1 MTKRLLV
8 SGSGAAAMRHTK
20 LAQRLYPNVEVA
32 MWRRSPASSP
42 GNKSVLELF
51 DQAHVMNFKPDLA
64 IIASPAVQH
73 LDQAKFLISAG
84 AHVLV
89 EKPLAISSTGAAEL
103 FQLAKDN
110 KRYVQVGYNL
120 RYSQGLNRL
129 KQLVVE
135 GRLGKVQRVEIAV
148 DQYLPDWRPGVRY
161 QSTVSAQKML
171 GGGALLELSHE
182 IDYALRL
189 FGPIRIDKAVVEKIS
204 DLEIDVEDTVDIT
217 GKFIG
222 DDPDLSLLSLHLGMT
237 NREPKRYCEI
247 SGSKAS
253 ARWDGLKG
261 TVELYD
267 PELNKWQLLLTSAGD
282 VGETYERQLS
292 EFMEESQKAFDPQHH
307 DRVEI
312 HELKVL
318 ETLDE
323 IRALGEAKT
332 QTREA

>member
-1 MTKRLLV
+1 M
-8 SGSGAAAMRHTK
+8 
-20 LAQRLYPNVEVA
+20 YPNVEVA

-42 GNKSVLELF
+42 GEKSVLELF

-89 EKPLAISSTGAAEL
+89 EKPLAISSTGATEL

-110 KRYVQVGYNL
+110 KRYLQVGYNL
-120 RYSQGLNRL
+120 RYSQGLNKLR
-129 KQLVVE
+129 QLVVE
-135 GRLGKVQRVEIAV
+135 GRLGKVQRVEIVV

-161 QSTVSAQKML
+161 QSTVSAQNML

-189 FGPIRIDKAVVEKIS
+189 FGPMEIDYAAVEKIS
-204 DLEIDVEDTVDIT
+204 DLEIDVEDTVEVA
-217 GKFIG
+217 GKFVG
-222 DDPDLSLLSLHLGMT
+222 NGYDLSLLHLHLGMT
-237 NREPKRYCEI
+237 NRARRRYCEV
-247 SGSKAS
+247 SGARTS
-253 ARWDGLKG
+253 ARWDGLNG
-261 TVELYD
+261 TVELFD
-267 PELNKWQLLLTSAGD
+267 SESKKWQQLMTNPEDSSQ
-282 VGETYERQLS
+282 TYEMQLS
-292 EFMEESQKAFDPQHH
+292 DFMEESQKPFDLQNHE
-307 DRVEI
+307 RVKR

-323 IRALGEAKT
+323 IRNLDAVKT
-332 QTREA
+332 QRRKS